1 MISLG
6 KELQGLYFLQDTA
19 TQCSSQI
26 TTSLPSTASAVRTD
40 LWHIRLGHPYD
51 QKLYILNKIV
61 PIVSCNN
68 NEPCMVFPLV
78 KQKKLSVSA
87 SQHVVDCAFTLIHID
102 IWGPFSIPTVD
113 GYRFF
118 LTIVDDYT
126 RCTWLY
132 LLRFK
137 SECPSILRIF
147 CSMVETQFDL
157 KVKIIRSDNAAK
169 FVMKSFYQERGIIHQ
184 LSCVQTPQQN
194 SIVERKHQ
202 HLLNVAR
209 ALRFQSNLPL
219 HFWGDR
225 VLTAAY
231 LINRLPSSPLNQKT
245 PYEMLFKKPPSY
257 THLKVFGCLCFASTL
272 SHNRH
277 KFAPRAKKCVFLGY
291 PFGIKGYKVLDI
303 DTNTSFISRDVV
315 FHETIFPFASASV
328 QVDSDFLV
336 FPKPVLDCES
346 NPIFDTI
353 EHFEYD
359 DSSPIQDSAPI
370 VHPVIDT
377 TITSPTIAS
386 SPNQLHDSF
395 VSDISSSSTQSAPV
409 SNDIIA

>member
-1 MISLG
+1 
-6 KELQGLYFLQDTA
+6 
-19 TQCSSQI
+19 
-26 TTSLPSTASAVRTD
+26 
-40 LWHIRLGHPYD
+40 
-51 QKLYILNKIV
+51 
-61 PIVSCNN
+61 
-68 NEPCMVFPLV
+68 
-78 KQKKLSVSA
+78 
-87 SQHVVDCAFTLIHID
+87 
-102 IWGPFSIPTVD
+102 
-113 GYRFF
+113 
-118 LTIVDDYT
+118 
-126 RCTWLY
+126 
-132 LLRFK
+132 
-137 SECPSILRIF
+137 
-147 CSMVETQFDL
+147 MVETQFDL
-157 KVKIIRSDNAAK
+157 KVKIIRSDNAAE

-194 SIVERKHQ
+194 SVVERKHQ

-219 HFWGDR
+219 HFWGDC

-277 KFAPRAKKCVFLGY
+277 KFAPRAKKCVFLGC

-336 FPKPVLDCES
+336 FLKPVLDCES
-346 NPIFDTI
+346 DPIFDTT

-359 DSSPIQDSAPI
+359 DSSPI
-370 VHPVIDT
+370 
-377 TITSPTIAS
+377 
-386 SPNQLHDSF
+386 
-395 VSDISSSSTQSAPV
+395 
-409 SNDIIA
+409 